1 MKKDIFFAGGCF
13 WGTEHI
19 FKIIPGVLDTT
30 VGYAN
35 GSMENPSYEDV
46 CYKATGHRETVKVT
60 YDDAKQLLSRLVQD
74 FFMVIDPTVKNRQGN
89 DMGSQYQTGVYYVDE
104 EDLSVLE
111 NAFAKEKA
119 KHNEFYVE
127 LKPLNNFYD
136 AEWYH
141 QDYLDKNPDGYCHI
155 SYEEMEKVRK
165 MFATEIED
173 NEYKQTETDDQ
184 LFCRIGA
191 QAFDVVK
198 KAGTERPYS
207 GQYNDFFEKGLYV
220 DIVSGEPLFTSN
232 DKFNSGCGWPA
243 FSKPISEDHV
253 NYKRDNT
260 LGMNRVEV
268 RSKGA
273 NSHLGH
279 VFQDGP
285 EELGGMRYC
294 INSAALRFIPFDK
307 LDEEGYGEFKKLI
320 N

>member
-60 YDDAKQLLSRLVQD
+60 YDDAKQLLSRLVQA

-127 LKPLNNFYD
+127 LKSLNNFYD

-232 DKFNSGCGWPA
+232 DKFNSDCGWPA

-253 NYKRDNT
+253 NYKNDNT
-260 LGMNRVEV
+260 FGMNRVEV
-268 RSKGA
+268 HSKGA

-294 INSAALRFIPFDK
+294 TNSAALRFISFDK
-307 LDEEGYGEFKKLI
+307 LDEEGYGEFKNLI
-320 N
+320 K